1 MSDYKLAPQYDTSKN
16 ITGIEVHTNYIAG
29 LDLILLHYFTNV
41 VPDPSSLKDTFAKFE
56 KIIVDQDKSIILED
70 YEQQIY
76 TLFSLQQL
84 FKAKAKEQ
92 NLIIDDGRII
102 TEQEMTESLKSG
114 NLDDNQIQ
122 SILNLT
128 KQPKKSS

>member
-29 LDLILLHYFTNV
+29 LDLILLNYFTNV
-41 VPDPSSLKDTFAKFE
+41 VPDPATLKDTFAKFE
-56 KIIVDQDKSIILED
+56 KIVVDQDKSIILED

-92 NLIIDDGRII
+92 NLIIDDGRMI
-102 TEQEMTESLKSG
+102 TEQEMTESLKNG

-122 SILNLT
+122 TILNLT

>member
-1 MSDYKLAPQYDTSKN
+1 M
-16 ITGIEVHTNYIAG
+16 
-29 LDLILLHYFTNV
+29 
-41 VPDPSSLKDTFAKFE
+41 
-56 KIIVDQDKSIILED
+56 
-70 YEQQIY
+70 
-76 TLFSLQQL
+76 FSLQQL

-92 NLIIDDGRII
+92 NLIIDDGRMI

>member
-1 MSDYKLAPQYDTSKN
+1 MSDYKLSPQYDTSKN

-29 LDLILLHYFTNV
+29 LDLILLHYFTNI
-41 VPDPSSLKDTFAKFE
+41 VPNPATLKDTFAKFE
-56 KIIVDQDKSIILED
+56 KIVVDQDKSIILED

-92 NLIIDDGRII
+92 NLIIDDGRMI

-122 SILNLT
+122 TILNLT
-128 KQPKKSS
+128 KEPKKSS

>member
-56 KIIVDQDKSIILED
+56 KIIVDQDKSIILDE

>member
-29 LDLILLHYFTNV
+29 LDLILLHYFTSI
-41 VPDPSSLKDTFAKFE
+41 VPNPATLKDTFAKFE
-56 KIIVDQDKSIILED
+56 KIVVDQDKSIILED

>member
-29 LDLILLHYFTNV
+29 LDLILLNYFTNV
-41 VPDPSSLKDTFAKFE
+41 VPDPSTLKNTFAKFE
-56 KIIVDQDKSIILED
+56 KIVVNQDKSIILED

-92 NLIIDDGRII
+92 NLIIDDGRMIS
-102 TEQEMTESLKSG
+102 EQEMTDSLKST
-114 NLDDNQIQ
+114 NLDNDAID
-122 SILNLT
+122 ILLKLT
-128 KQPKKSS
+128 KEPKKSS

>member
-1 MSDYKLAPQYDTSKN
+1 MSDYKLAPQYDASKN

-41 VPDPSSLKDTFAKFE
+41 VPNPATLKDTFAKFE
-56 KIIVDQDKSIILED
+56 KIVVDQDKSIILED

-92 NLIIDDGRII
+92 DLVKDDGRMI
-102 TEQEMTESLKSG
+102 TEQELTTELK
-114 NLDDNQIQ
+114 NTTLDDNQIQ
-122 SILNLT
+122 TILNLT
-128 KQPKKSS
+128 KEPKKSS

>member
-1 MSDYKLAPQYDTSKN
+1 MSDYKMAPKYDTSKN

-29 LDLILLHYFTNV
+29 LDLILLHYFTDV
-41 VPDPSSLKDTFAKFE
+41 VPNPATLKDTFAKFE
-56 KIIVDQDKSIILED
+56 KIVVDQDKSIILED

-92 NLIIDDGRII
+92 NLIQNEG
-102 TEQEMTESLKSG
+102 EMVSEEELFSALKES
-114 NLDDNQIQ
+114 NLDDGQIKT
-122 SILNLT
+122 ILKLS
-128 KQPKKSS
+128 KEQKESS

>member
-29 LDLILLHYFTNV
+29 LDLILLHYFTSI
-41 VPDPSSLKDTFAKFE
+41 VPNPATLKDTFAKFE
-56 KIIVDQDKSIILED
+56 KIVVDQDKSIILED

-92 NLIIDDGRII
+92 NLIIDDGRMIS
-102 TEQEMTESLKSG
+102 EQEMTDSLKNS
-114 NLDDNQIQ
+114 NLDNDAID
-122 SILNLT
+122 ILLKLT
-128 KQPKKSS
+128 KEPKKSS

>member
-29 LDLILLHYFTNV
+29 LDLILLHYFTSI
-41 VPDPSSLKDTFAKFE
+41 VPNPATLKDTFAKFE
-56 KIIVDQDKSIILED
+56 KIVVDQDKSIILDE